1 MMRSS
6 VIHDVDNYIES
17 GKTMASLMIKKPFS
31 CDWLHL
37 SRNKYDPALDN
48 YLISPLICQLLRLSR
63 AENDFKDLTGVDTTE
78 PSLLSGI
85 LPFSSCYNNYQR
97 NVRCCE
103 ARGAQ
108 CLCDPVSPGCWQIIK
123 SVFLPSLISLVSLSV
138 FI

>member
-17 GKTMASLMIKKPFS
+17 GKTMESLMIKKPFS

-37 SRNKYDPALDN
+37 PRNKYDPALDN

-85 LPFSSCYNNYQR
+85 LPFSSC
-97 NVRCCE
+97 
-103 ARGAQ
+103 
-108 CLCDPVSPGCWQIIK
+108 
-123 SVFLPSLISLVSLSV
+123 
-138 FI
+138 

>member
-1 MMRSS
+1 
-6 VIHDVDNYIES
+6 
-17 GKTMASLMIKKPFS
+17 MASLMIKKPFS